1 MSPIVKIK
9 NQLNKLHNH
18 DQDIQSELIQTAKSK
33 SSTNTDVVSVLQIAT
48 CIEKDGG
55 HSDKLRGLSPNS
67 VGSLNSAEHFGTFQ
81 PIVFVLLGHKY
92 IGSDD
97 DQKPS

>member
-1 MSPIVKIK
+1 MLNAWLSTISAYSYINQITPLSCLSPIVKIK

-33 SSTNTDVVSVLQIAT
+33 SSINTDVVSVLQIAT

-55 HSDKLRGLSPNS
+55 HSDKLIEDYHLT
-67 VGSLNSAEHFGTFQ
+67 L
-81 PIVFVLLGHKY
+81 
-92 IGSDD
+92 
-97 DQKPS
+97 